1 MSWIQQLEEE
11 QYDNQTE
18 WLDVMRAESF
28 DPYAD
33 ERAYY
38 CEEHDYED
46 YENACPY
53 CPQCEEAAEVAP
65 DAHLDD
71 ADELPF

>member
-18 WLDVMRAESF
+18 WLDVMRAEAF

-46 YENACPY
+46 YENECPHGHTEPEDVY
-53 CPQCEEAAEVAP
+53 IP
-65 DAHLDD
+65 DLQS
-71 ADELPF
+71 EYNLPF

>member
-11 QYDNQTE
+11 QYDTQTE

-28 DPYAD
+28 DPYAN

-46 YENACPY
+46 YDNACPH
-53 CPQCEEAAEVAP
+53 CPEEQEEP
-65 DAHLDD
+65 
-71 ADELPF
+71 ELPNYFPEYDPPF